1 MFLDNINK
9 FRLIL
14 ASKSPRRQQ
23 LLRDLG
29 LKFEVSVKDYAE
41 VYPDDLPGEDIALY
55 VSREKAKC
63 FRNDI
68 IRTEIIITADTIV
81 WSEGRVLSKPAGAE
95 EARLMLRDL
104 SDKTHEVI
112 TGVTLLSLAGER
124 TFSETTEVT
133 FDSLSDDEIDYYIE
147 QYRPFD
153 KAGAYGIQE
162 WLGLAA
168 CNRIEGSFFNVVG
181 LPVNKFFRELQS
193 LVSEMEHL

>member
-23 LLRDLG
+23 LLTDLG

-168 CNRIEGSFFNVVG
+168 CSRIEGSFFNVVG

>member
-9 FRLIL
+9 YRLIL

-41 VYPDDLPGEDIALY
+41 VCPDDLSGEDIALY
-55 VSREKAKC
+55 LSREKAKC

-68 IRTEIIITADTIV
+68 NRNEIIITADTIV
-81 WSEGRVLSKPAGAE
+81 WSEGRVLSKPAEAE

-124 TFSETTEVT
+124 TFSDTTEVT

-147 QYRPFD
+147 QYKPFD

-168 CNRIEGSFFNVVG
+168 CSRIEGSFFNVVG

-193 LVSEMEHL
+193 LVSEMKLT

>member
-1 MFLDNINK
+1 
-9 FRLIL
+9 
-14 ASKSPRRQQ
+14 
-23 LLRDLG
+23 
-29 LKFEVSVKDYAE
+29 
-41 VYPDDLPGEDIALY
+41 

-168 CNRIEGSFFNVVG
+168 CSRIEGSFFNVVG

>member
-68 IRTEIIITADTIV
+68 IRTEIIITADSIV
-81 WSEGRVLSKPAGAE
+81 WSEGKVLSKPAGAE

-168 CNRIEGSFFNVVG
+168 CSRIEGSFFNVVG